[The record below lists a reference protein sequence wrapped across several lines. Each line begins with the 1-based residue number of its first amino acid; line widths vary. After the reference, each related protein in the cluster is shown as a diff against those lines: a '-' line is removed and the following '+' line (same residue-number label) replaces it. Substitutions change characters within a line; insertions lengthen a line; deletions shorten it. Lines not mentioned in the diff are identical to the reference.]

1 MSALHD
7 AAEEYLEI
15 RRAVGFKLARAEG
28 LLFSFVDFADA
39 GGSTQVSSE
48 LALRWA
54 TLPAG
59 ASQSWWNSRLCV
71 VRCFARHLS
80 AVDPCTEVPPA
91 DLLPRAPARALRA
104 EPYLYSDAEIA
115 ALMDAA
121 ESKRFPLTAAT
132 LQTLIGLLAVTGM
145 RIGEALRLD
154 DADVDW
160 ERGVLIV
167 RQSKFDR
174 SREVPLH
181 PSTVDAL
188 HAYVEVRGE
197 RFPRPRSASFFVSWS
212 GTALSYRAVNEHFAD
227 LVQKAGLKP
236 RSPRCRPRWHDFR
249 HRFASETLH
258 DWHQAGV
265 DVQSRLPLL
274 STFLGH
280 VDPISTYWYL
290 SAKPELMASAAGRLE
305 RFLGVLP

>member
-7 AAEEYLEI
+7 AADEYLSI
-15 RRAVGFKLARAEG
+15 RRAVGFKLARGEG
-28 LLFSFVDFADA
+28 LLLSFVDFADA
-39 GGSTQVSSE
+39 QGATRVTSE

-59 ASQSWWNSRLCV
+59 ASPSWWNSRLCV

-80 AVDPCTEVPPA
+80 AADPSTEVPPL
-91 DLLPRAPARALRA
+91 DLLPRVPARTLRA
-104 EPYLYSDAEIA
+104 TPYLYSDAEIA

-132 LQTLIGLLAVTGM
+132 CRTLIGLLAVTGM
-145 RIGEALRLD
+145 RVGEALRLE
-154 DADVDW
+154 DADLDW
-160 ERGVLIV
+160 ARGVLIV

-181 PSTVDAL
+181 PSTLDAL
-188 HAYVEVRGE
+188 GAYVDVRDQ
-197 RFPRPRSASFFVSWS
+197 RFPRPRSVSFFVSWT
-212 GTALSYRAVNEHFAD
+212 GTALSYRTVNGHFAD
-227 LVQKAGLKP
+227 LVDKAGLEPK
-236 RSPRCRPRWHDFR
+236 SPRCRPRMHDFR
-249 HRFASETLH
+249 HRFASETLQ
-258 DWHQAGV
+258 DWYRAGI

-290 SAKPELMASAAGRLE
+290 SAKPELMASAAERLE